1 MSAVKS
7 HIPGCSAHGERS
19 GQGAIVGRQ
28 LGHIVGIH
36 TRRPNAG
43 AVEDHRHWVSYQEE
57 GRCSVRRI
65 PAQDG
70 HLVGVIFQL
79 ARAGLARTVAAIAI
93 VAATKN
99 RFMHVPPLSSRPLFH
114 GLPPITRIAGNNCN
128 AWRNNFSWARGAS
141 EQVTVELIVWKAPS
155 RCASL
160 SDQLGR
166 ALARAIAKSLSL
178 RRCHQVADR
187 ECSAICPVMV
197 SPIGSRQMRRTIVPF
212 SRPWHT
218 NWPLVGET

>member
-1 MSAVKS
+1 MPSLADSLVTLLAFTLDAQMLAPSKTTATGF
-7 HIPGCSAHGERS
+7 PTRKKDVVVFAGYQRKMATW
-19 GQGAIVGRQ
+19 
-28 LGHIVGIH
+28 LG
-36 TRRPNAG
+36 
-43 AVEDHRHWVSYQEE
+43 SY
-57 GRCSVRRI
+57 
-65 PAQDG
+65 
-70 HLVGVIFQL
+70 FNW

-212 SRPWHT
+212 SRPT
-218 NWPLVGET
+218 GNSL